1 MVTAALGLCALCAT
15 AATVTDWEPIQ
26 AWVAV
31 EGCLCGGFFI
41 WKTLWDGRL
50 PGMAQAEC
58 QELTTRIREWRARGF
73 EVWISTT
80 DRTVH
85 GALYLS
91 SARPLRALRE
101 HPRS

>member
-1 MVTAALGLCALCAT
+1 MVAAARGLCALCAT
-15 AATVTDWEPIQ
+15 AATVTDWAPIQ

-41 WKTLWDGRL
+41 SKILWDGRL
-50 PGMAQAEC
+50 PGMAKAEC
-58 QELTTRIREWRARGF
+58 QELTARIRKWRAVGC
-73 EVWISTT
+73 EVWVSTT

-85 GALYLS
+85 GPLFLS
-91 SARPLRALRE
+91 SARPLRALGE